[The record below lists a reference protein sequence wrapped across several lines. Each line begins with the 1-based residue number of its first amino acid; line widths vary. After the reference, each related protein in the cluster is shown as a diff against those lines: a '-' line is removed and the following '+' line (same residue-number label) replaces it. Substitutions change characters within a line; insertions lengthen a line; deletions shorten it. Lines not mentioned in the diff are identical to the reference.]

1 MRICILIYEDDIVL
15 VSENEQNLQTMLD
28 SVNTWCYKWQM
39 KVNAGKIKVVHF
51 RNKRETRTSSGF
63 KKGDSEIDLVD
74 GYRYLGI
81 FFDEFF

>member
-1 MRICILIYEDDIVL
+1 
-15 VSENEQNLQTMLD
+15 
-28 SVNTWCYKWQM
+28 M
-39 KVNAGKIKVVHF
+39 KVNADKIKVVHF

-81 FFDEFF
+81 FFDGFF